1 MRRWISEPLMY
12 RVNINSRLEAVQDL
26 KDNTIL
32 REELQKALKKVYDI
46 ERLVGKISYGNSN
59 GREMN
64 SLKASLEQIPEIKEL
79 LKQSQAPLIIALN
92 NNLDDCHDLAKL
104 INDAIVDDPPITI
117 KDGGVIK
124 EG

>member
-1 MRRWISEPLMY
+1 
-12 RVNINSRLEAVQDL
+12 
-26 KDNTIL
+26 
-32 REELQKALKKVYDI
+32 
-46 ERLVGKISYGNSN
+46 
-59 GREMN
+59 MN

-124 EG
+124 EGYNSLVDEYKKYNINYIKSQIYKNNQRKFICKKNRRNNKRYARRKKNKK